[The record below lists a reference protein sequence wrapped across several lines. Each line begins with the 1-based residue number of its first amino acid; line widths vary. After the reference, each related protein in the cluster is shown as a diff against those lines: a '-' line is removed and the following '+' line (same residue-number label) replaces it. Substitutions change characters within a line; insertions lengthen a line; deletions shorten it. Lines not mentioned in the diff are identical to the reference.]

1 MQKFTVSQEEIFF
14 GIVAGD
20 GTRTSI
26 IRKQPSR
33 AELKQLWQEY
43 HDLFAGQCECGATN
57 YIYSHIITR
66 RRIFR
71 GVKTSVVAYI
81 CPECGRRSTL
91 GANYQKAQKRV
102 EVLDRLAHD

>member
-1 MQKFTVSQEEIFF
+1 MQKITVSQEEIFF
-14 GIVAGD
+14 GIVAGN

-33 AELKQLWQEY
+33 SELEQRWQEY

-81 CPECGRRSTL
+81 CPECGRRSNL

>member
-1 MQKFTVSQEEIFF
+1 MKKFTVSEEEIFF

-33 AELKQLWQEY
+33 AELEQLWQEY

-71 GVKTSVVAYI
+71 CVKTSVVASL
-81 CPECGRRSTL
+81 PRVWQKVNPGGKLSE
-91 GANYQKAQKRV
+91 GAEKGGGAGP
-102 EVLDRLAHD
+102 AGA